1 MKDSRRKDFRR
12 IPGGRI
18 FERFQEGGLFKADS
32 RREDSQRIIE
42 GRMSQKVHLCSV
54 QGQLASRVSE
64 TRGASVRYT
73 AKEFQPQWSRL
84 Q

>member
-32 RREDSQRIIE
+32 RREDSQRIIG
-42 GRMSQKVHLCSV
+42 GRIPQKVHLTV
-54 QGQLASRVSE
+54 QCA
-64 TRGASVRYT
+64 GAT
-73 AKEFQPQWSRL
+73 GFQGI
-84 Q
+84 